1 MTAESLPQDKVR
13 YANGVNIGEDPMT
26 VEVSVYGSSFTE
38 NQIEVYYI
46 YDPEYKKLNR
56 NSVPQNMQVPILIET
71 NFHWENNDKDMF
83 YSFANFTCRFT
94 LEDKVVV
101 TQGRMETLP
110 LGSSYNKNG
119 EARALPDQVVCPSA
133 KMNTLG
139 KGKLEISANGVDYD
153 GSGFPFEFEE
163 AADVY
168 RIAPQSGPKETG
180 GKIKLV
186 GGGLRSNSQLYAKIG
201 NFKLEPIHKEQ
212 VLNAVWNLDEH
223 LS

>member
-1 MTAESLPQDKVR
+1 MSE
-13 YANGVNIGEDPMT
+13 I
-26 VEVSVYGSSFTE
+26 
-38 NQIEVYYI
+38 
-46 YDPEYKKLNR
+46 
-56 NSVPQNMQVPILIET
+56 
-71 NFHWENNDKDMF
+71 
-83 YSFANFTCRFT
+83 
-94 LEDKVVV
+94 
-101 TQGRMETLP
+101 
-110 LGSSYNKNG
+110 
-119 EARALPDQVVCPSA
+119 
-133 KMNTLG
+133 G

-153 GSGFPFEFEE
+153 GAGFSFEFEE
-163 AADVY
+163 SADVY